1 MLSMQYKITLPSDY
15 DMNIIKERTL
25 TNGFKTDGFDGLN
38 FKCYL
43 ITEKGLNGNMQNS
56 YCPLYLWNDI
66 SGMNK
71 FIFDGFYDNILKS
84 FGWQKIETN
93 VPFKINIH
101 DNIQQMKYAIEN
113 IQEIKASESVSNF
126 EINIKNMFNT
136 QSDDNYIIIYNPSN
150 WTVTYYLFTDTLPES
165 TTGGKIY
172 NILHVSK

>member
-15 DMNIIKERTL
+15 DMNIIKERIL
-25 TNGFKTDGFDGLN
+25 NNGFKTDGFEGLT

-43 ITEKGLNGNMQNS
+43 ITEKGHNGNMQNS

-71 FIFDGFYDNILKS
+71 FIFDGFYDNIIKS

-113 IQEIKASESVSNF
+113 IQEIKASESISNF
-126 EINIKNMFNT
+126 EIEIKNMFNT
-136 QSDDNYIIIYNPSN
+136 QSDENYIIIYNPTN
-150 WTVTYYLFTDTLPES
+150 WTVTYYLFTDTLQQGI
-165 TTGGKIY
+165 TDGTIY